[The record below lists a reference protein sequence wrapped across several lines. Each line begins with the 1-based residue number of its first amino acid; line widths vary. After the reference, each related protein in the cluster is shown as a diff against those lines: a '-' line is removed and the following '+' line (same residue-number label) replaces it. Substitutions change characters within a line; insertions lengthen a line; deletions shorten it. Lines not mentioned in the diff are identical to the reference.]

1 MIKFNVIYTY
11 ILYSLLIGNFCYGST
26 VEKKYKIIVIGE
38 KQVGKTSLITQ
49 LFDKEFQMESIATT
63 SLDKRTYEYKVKD
76 GVKYNFDIWDT
87 IGQDKMTFQN
97 KIFHKNAN
105 GIMAVYDITNMKSF
119 EHLEDIINSA
129 LEITGKDTPV
139 MIVANKSDLF
149 DYQAVEHTNGENLA
163 KKYNGEFCA
172 TSATTYNDTYPAFEK
187 LFDIVIEDVKQ
198 KEEKKQQQEK
208 IIQIQT
214 IDEISKDDNNHNTYK
229 CCWCC

>member
-1 MIKFNVIYTY
+1 MMKFNIIYTY

-26 VEKKYKIIVIGE
+26 VEKKYKIVLIGDS
-38 KQVGKTSLITQ
+38 QVGKTSLITQ
-49 LFDKEFQMESIATT
+49 LFDKKIPVESIATT
-63 SLDKRTYEYKVKD
+63 SSDKRTYEYKVKD

-87 IGQDKMTFQN
+87 IGQEQYKTAN
-97 KIFHKNAN
+97 KIFCKNAN
-105 GIMAVYDITNMKSF
+105 GIMAVYDIINRQSF
-119 EHLEDIINSA
+119 KHLESIINSV

-149 DYQAVEHTNGENLA
+149 ESQEVDQQNGENLA
-163 KKYNGEFCA
+163 KKYHGEFCK
-172 TSATTYNDTYPAFEK
+172 TSATTLNDTYPAFEK

-208 IIQIQT
+208 IIQIQP

>member
-1 MIKFNVIYTY
+1 MIKFNIIYTY

-26 VEKKYKIIVIGE
+26 GNKAYKIIVIGE

-87 IGQDKMTFQN
+87 IGQDKMISQN

-105 GIMAVYDITNMKSF
+105 GIMAVYNITDVNSF
-119 EHLEDIINSA
+119 KHLENIINSA
-129 LEITGKDTPV
+129 LEITGKETPV

-149 DYQAVEHTNGENLA
+149 ETQEVEQQNGENLA
-163 KKYNGEFCA
+163 KKYNGAFYV
-172 TSATTYNDTYPAFEK
+172 TSATTLNDTYPAFEK
-187 LFDIVIEDVKQ
+187 LFDIVMEDVKQ
-198 KEEKKQQQEK
+198 KEEKKQHQEETAP
-208 IIQIQT
+208 IQP
-214 IDEISKDDNNHNTYK
+214 IDETSDDNNNHNTYK